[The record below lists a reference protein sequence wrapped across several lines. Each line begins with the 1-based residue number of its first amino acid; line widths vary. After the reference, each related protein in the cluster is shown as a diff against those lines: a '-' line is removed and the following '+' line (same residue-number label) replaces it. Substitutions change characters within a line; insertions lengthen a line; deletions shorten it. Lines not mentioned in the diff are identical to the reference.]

1 MGQTNAKEDL
11 RRYREGYPGQDD
23 DPSIDDNYRF
33 YAGQISSR
41 PEGDHIDT
49 IHQKWWGN
57 TPLLEVH
64 HGYIQWLFPIRE
76 HGMNHLSLPLQLHEV
91 ANMKQD
97 PECMRRLITSYKMML
112 DFYGTRIR
120 DEATGELERHEN
132 WQRQYHNL
140 NTHGHNNLRIT
151 RILKCLGEFGY
162 ENYKEAF
169 MKFYISE
176 MFEHGLIGNCAY
188 SCENFWLG
196 TLKNDELR
204 TQLEKKK

>member
-1 MGQTNAKEDL
+1 MGTFNGYFQSGSMEWIIFLYLCNYMKWPIWSKILNACDVL
-11 RRYREGYPGQDD
+11 LLL
-23 DPSIDDNYRF
+23 
-33 YAGQISSR
+33 
-41 PEGDHIDT
+41 T
-49 IHQKWWGN
+49 KWCW
-57 TPLLEVH
+57 
-64 HGYIQWLFPIRE
+64 I
-76 HGMNHLSLPLQLHEV
+76 
-91 ANMKQD
+91 
-97 PECMRRLITSYKMML
+97 
-112 DFYGTRIR
+112 FYGTRIR

-204 TQLEKKK
+204 TQLEKK

>member
-1 MGQTNAKEDL
+1 
-11 RRYREGYPGQDD
+11 
-23 DPSIDDNYRF
+23 
-33 YAGQISSR
+33 
-41 PEGDHIDT
+41 
-49 IHQKWWGN
+49 
-57 TPLLEVH
+57 
-64 HGYIQWLFPIRE
+64 
-76 HGMNHLSLPLQLHEV
+76 MNHLSLPLQLHEV

-204 TQLEKKK
+204 TQLEKKNR